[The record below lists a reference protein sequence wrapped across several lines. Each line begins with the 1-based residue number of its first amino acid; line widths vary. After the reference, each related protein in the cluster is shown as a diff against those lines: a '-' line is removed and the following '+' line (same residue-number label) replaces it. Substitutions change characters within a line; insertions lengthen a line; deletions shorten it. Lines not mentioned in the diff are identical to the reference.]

1 MGASLICFSTK
12 NSELFTYPPSLCS
25 SSNTKQITPGQCHRL
40 SSIASYPSHPLSLC
54 QNVLSGEDKSVCTA
68 RVFVL
73 SPHCFVHHL
82 SVVCTRGI
90 RSPTEIAQQ
99 HQRGNWTAF
108 FSCFKDVGKFRYFC
122 KIRFLSLSPDA
133 SCSNELTS
141 LS

>member
-1 MGASLICFSTK
+1 MGASQICFSTK
-12 NSELFTYPPSLCS
+12 SSELFTYPPSLCS
-25 SSNTKQITPGQCHRL
+25 SPNTKQITPRHCHRL
-40 SSIASYPSHPLSLC
+40 PSIASYPSQPLSLC

-108 FSCFKDVGKFRYFC
+108 FLVSKMLANSTISAKFDFC
-122 KIRFLSLSPDA
+122 LYQFILS
-133 SCSNELTS
+133 TRRIMQQ
-141 LS
+141 